1 MPKKKLSTR
10 ELLIKVSGKLFA
22 DNGFKGTSIKMIASQ
37 SKQNIASV
45 NYHFGSKE
53 NLYIEVLK
61 VVLAAMGTLNDSE
74 KKFRNKKE
82 AIADVQE
89 FISSLCHI
97 FLNPEMPSWYGSL
110 FNRAVNEPNPKFQK
124 MVHEFIQPGMKRL
137 QGIASTVKK
146 DLAPEQAYLWACS
159 VMGQIVL
166 FVTNKKL
173 VLITQKADNYTPEF
187 VDSISNHITDMSVS
201 YLLKEGK

>member
-1 MPKKKLSTR
+1 MPKRKLSTR
-10 ELLIKVSGKLFA
+10 EQLIKVSGKLFA

-53 NLYIEVLK
+53 NLYVEVLK
-61 VVLAAMGTLNDSE
+61 VVLAAIGSQEEPET
-74 KKFRNKKE
+74 KYKNKKE
-82 AIADVQE
+82 AITDAQE
-89 FISSLCHI
+89 FISSRCNI
-97 FLNPEMPSWYGSL
+97 FLNPEIPAWYGAL

-124 MVHEFIQPGMKRL
+124 MVHEFIQPGMNRL
-137 QGIASTVKK
+137 QNIAQSVKK
-146 DLAPEQAYLWACS
+146 SLTDEQAYLWACS

-173 VLITQKADNYTPEF
+173 VLITQKTDNYTPEF
-187 VDSISNHITDMSVS
+187 VEAISNHITDMSIS